1 MKTQWI
7 YQYETR
13 TRLYTYKYNYGS
25 SKPEISWKQKGVK

>member
-7 YQYETR
+7 YQYKTK